1 MHSYDSSRQ
10 SFGARQEGVALIVT
24 LMIMMLVSALMVGFV
39 AAVVADQRASG
50 LDRDQTQAY
59 AAAHAGMEQLSSDL
73 SNLFI
78 SDFSP
83 SGAQLATL
91 RATPPSLPGFT
102 FVAPGGGTNSGYWVE
117 PKYPDASG
125 NPLPENITEGSMIT
139 VGPYQGFKGIIT
151 PYDITITARST
162 GSGGAEVRMKRT
174 LQTVAIPVFQFG
186 MFSETDLAF
195 HAGAEAFTFGG
206 RVHTNGNLF
215 LAAATGGSL
224 TIADRITAVGEV
236 VRTNLPNG
244 LAVGTGYTG
253 TVRIPTTIASNP
265 VNNVYRNLLANEGS
279 LTGTIPKTT
288 SPNNENPTW
297 YGLSTGTYKSI
308 IRNGTTGAKTLAL
321 PLVADLDNNG
331 VPDARPIDLIRRPA
345 QNSNENT
352 GTLAQ
357 RSVYQQRFFALAS
370 VRILLSDT
378 AAEILSLPTVT
389 PTQPVPLFVTD
400 PVLDPSETDYS
411 PVTATSTLPRSPIG
425 TYETAGTASG
435 SLPGYIYKG
444 NHNDPVM
451 GGFIKIEIQRQPA
464 VGAGPTEGVWQ
475 DVTAE
480 VLGLGISGRNIA
492 DANEAAATR
501 WNKLPNTAQTAAIPG
516 GTGDICAEPHP
527 FAIVRLQR
535 VRDVPAGSIV
545 PLVNGPCGVDT
556 DQAGEITTS
565 NANNP
570 VPGGIVNVSSNE
582 HDYWPMTLY
591 DTREAG
597 FRDGHADNTDLNLL
611 GIMHYV
617 ELDMN
622 NLRRW
627 LAGQF
632 AAAPYGAPSGPLA
645 KNDNGYILYFS
656 DRRNNKN
663 GAAPA
668 VETGEL
674 GFEDVS
680 NPGVAGGAPN
690 GAMDSLS
697 PGCQATHADGEQVR
711 CLEDF
716 NDNHTLDLYGRDARP
731 PNPSGAAPNTPA
743 WPAQLT
749 FPCLP
754 QEGWAN
760 GKGWPNPLHS
770 GARITDVIT
779 DASIGI
785 GLPQQTTQASQ
796 DCNVEVPLTVPGGGT
811 NWKALVARA
820 NRTPFF
826 RRALKIVNGA
836 LGQLPNG
843 ITVTSENPVYVQG
856 NYNSNGDFVT
866 AGNVPAAVIA
876 DAVTLLSNNWNDLRS
891 FNSPWDSDGRRA
903 TTTSYR
909 MAVVTGKGIPF
920 PQPAGTSASFGSDG
934 GAHNFVRSLED
945 WDTQANPGTVE
956 HRYRGSMVSFFINRQ
971 AVGTFKCCNAD
982 AYNRGDRAWTFD
994 TDFLLPTRLPPGT
1007 PMFRDVNT
1015 LTFRQLL
1022 RPTQ

>member
-1 MHSYDSSRQ
+1 MHSYRSSRQ
-10 SFGARQEGVALIVT
+10 RFSERQEGVALIVT

-39 AAVVADQRASG
+39 AAVIADQRASG

-83 SGAQLATL
+83 SATQLTAL
-91 RATPPSLPGFT
+91 RANPPSLPGFT
-102 FVAPGGGTNSGYWVE
+102 FVAPGGGTNSGYMVE
-117 PKYPDASG
+117 PKYPDVNG
-125 NPLPENITEGSMIT
+125 NPLPENTTEGSMIT

-224 TIADRITAVGEV
+224 TISDRITAVGEII
-236 VRTNLPNG
+236 RKFLPNG
-244 LAVGTGYTG
+244 LAVSSGYTG
-253 TVRIPTTIASNP
+253 NVQIPTTIASNP
-265 VNNVYRNLLANEGS
+265 VNNIYRNLADNEGS

-288 SPNNENPTW
+288 SPNNENPNW

-321 PLVADLDNNG
+321 PLIADLNG
-331 VPDARPIDLIRRPA
+331 DGQPDAKPIELIRRPA

-352 GTLAQ
+352 GTLSQ
-357 RSVYQQRFFALAS
+357 KSVYQQRFFALAS

-378 AAEILSLPTVT
+378 AAEITSLPTVT
-389 PTQPVPLFVTD
+389 ADAPIPLFGAGT
-400 PVLDPSETDYS
+400 VLNY
-411 PVTATSTLPRSPIG
+411 AAGTSALPRSPIG
-425 TYETAGTASG
+425 SSDQPGAIAGG
-435 SLPGYIYKG
+435 LPGYIYKG
-444 NHNDPVM
+444 NHDDPVL
-451 GGFIKIEIQRQPA
+451 GGYIKIEIQRQPA
-464 VGAGPTEGVWQ
+464 VGQGPTEGAWL
-475 DVTAE
+475 DVTRE
-480 VLGLGISGRNIA
+480 VLGLGISGRNLA

-501 WNKLPNTAQTAAIPG
+501 WNKVPDTVQPTPIPPG

-527 FAIVRLQR
+527 FAIIRLQR
-535 VRDVPAGSIV
+535 VRDNPINNA
-545 PLVNGPCGVDT
+545 PCGIDT

-565 NANNP
+565 NPSNP
-570 VPGGIVNVSSNE
+570 VPGGIIGVSQNE
-582 HDYWPMTLY
+582 HDYWPMTLF
-591 DTREAG
+591 DTREAEV
-597 FRDGHADNTDLNLL
+597 RDGHANSDDLAVS
-611 GIMHYV
+611 GVMHYV
-617 ELDMN
+617 ELDVN

-627 LAGQF
+627 LAGNF

-645 KNDNGYILYFS
+645 KNDNGFIVYFS

-663 GAAPA
+663 TAATP

-674 GFEDVS
+674 GYEDVS
-680 NPGVAGGAPN
+680 NPFTAGGAPN
-690 GAMDSLS
+690 NTMDALS
-697 PGCQATHADGEQVR
+697 PGCQTTHAEGEQVR

-716 NDNHTLDLYGRDARP
+716 NDNHTLDVYGRIARG
-731 PNPSGAAPNTPA
+731 PNSLATPYAPA
-743 WPAQLT
+743 WPAELT
-749 FPCLP
+749 FNCLP
-754 QEGWAN
+754 QAGWAN
-760 GKGWPNPLHS
+760 GKGWPNPLRS
-770 GARITDVIT
+770 TATINDVIT
-779 DASIGI
+779 DASVGR
-785 GLPQQTTQASQ
+785 GLPLQATQLLQT
-796 DCNVEVPLTVPGGGT
+796 CGT
-811 NWKALVARA
+811 NVPVLVSTTMPVKALIARA

-826 RRALKIVNGA
+826 RRALKVVNGA

-843 ITVTSENPVYVQG
+843 LTIASENPVYVQG
-856 NYNSNGDFVT
+856 NYNSDGNFTT
-866 AGNVPAAVIA
+866 AGNVPASVIA
-876 DAVTLLSNNWNDLRS
+876 DAVTLLSNNWNDLNS
-891 FNSPWDSDGRRA
+891 FNDPWDVTAGASQRIA

-909 MAVVTGKGIPF
+909 MAVITGKGIPF
-920 PQPAGTSASFGSDG
+920 PQPAGTDASYGSDG
-934 GAHNFVRSLED
+934 GAHNFVRSLEN
-945 WDTQANPGTVE
+945 WNSPNTVR

-971 AVGTFKCCNAD
+971 AVGVFKCCD
-982 AYNRGDRAWTFD
+982 QDVYQRGVREWSFD
-994 TDFLLPTRLPPGT
+994 TDFLLPTKLPPGT

>member
-1 MHSYDSSRQ
+1 MHSYTSTHSSRQ
-10 SFGARQEGVALIVT
+10 GFGARQDGVALIVT
-24 LMIMMLVSALMVGFV
+24 LLIMMLVSALMVGFV
-39 AAVVADQRASG
+39 AAVIADQRASG

-78 SDFSP
+78 TDFSP
-83 SGAQLATL
+83 NATQLAAL
-91 RATPPSLPGFT
+91 RANPPALPGFT
-102 FVAPGGGTNSGYWVE
+102 FVAPGGGTNSGYMVE
-117 PKYPDASG
+117 PKFPDGSG
-125 NPLPENITEGSMIT
+125 NPLPENTTEGSMIT
-139 VGPYQGFKGIIT
+139 VGPFQGFKGIIT
-151 PYDITITARST
+151 PYDITITARSN

-195 HAGAEAFTFGG
+195 HAGADGFTFGG

-215 LAAATGGSL
+215 LAQATGASL
-224 TIADRITAVGEV
+224 TIGDRVTAVGEII
-236 VRTNLPNG
+236 RTNLPNG
-244 LAVGTGYTG
+244 LAVGSGYTG
-253 TVRIPTTIASNP
+253 NVRIPTTIASNP
-265 VNNVYRNLLANEGS
+265 VNNVYRNLAANEGS

-288 SPNNENPTW
+288 SPNNENPNW

-321 PLVADLDNNG
+321 PLVADLNNDG
-331 VPDARPIDLIRRPA
+331 LPDARPIELIRRPA
-345 QNSNENT
+345 QNSNENA
-352 GTLAQ
+352 GTVAQ
-357 RSVYQQRFFALAS
+357 RNVYQQRFFALAS

-389 PTQPVPLFVTD
+389 PTQPVALFGAGTY
-400 PVLDPSETDYS
+400 TNYS
-411 PVTATSTLPRSPIG
+411 PVTGTSTLPRSPIG
-425 TYETAGTASG
+425 SSDTPGAVAGPVG
-435 SLPGYIYKG
+435 GQLPGYIYKG
-444 NHNDPVM
+444 NHDDPVV
-451 GGFIKIEIQRQPA
+451 GGYIKIEIQRQPA
-464 VGAGPTEGVWQ
+464 AGAGPTEGVWQ

-480 VLGLGISGRNIA
+480 VLGLGISGRNLA
-492 DANEAAATR
+492 DANAAIGSR
-501 WNKLPNTAQTAAIPG
+501 WNKIPDTSDPTQPTPLPPG
-516 GTGDICAEPHP
+516 GQGDICAEPHP

-535 VRDVPAGSIV
+535 VRDVPIGTVV
-545 PLVNGPCGVDT
+545 PLVNGPCGIDT
-556 DQAGEITTS
+556 DQLGDITTS
-565 NANNP
+565 SPNTP
-570 VPGGIVNVSSNE
+570 VPGGIIAVSQNE
-582 HDYWPMTLY
+582 HDYWPLTLY
-591 DTREAG
+591 DAREAG
-597 FRDGHADNTDLNLL
+597 FRDGHADNNDLNLL

-645 KNDNGYILYFS
+645 KNDNGYIVYFS

-663 GAAPA
+663 GAATPA
-668 VETGEL
+668 ETGEF

-680 NPGVAGGAPN
+680 NPGVASGAPN
-690 GAMDSLS
+690 GVMDSLS
-697 PGCQATHADGEQVR
+697 PGCQTTHADGEQVR

-716 NDNHTLDLYGRDARP
+716 NDNHALEVYGRDGRG
-731 PNPSGAAPNTPA
+731 PNIITAGPTFAPA
-743 WPAQLT
+743 WTGGPMSLMAQ
-749 FPCLP
+749 CL
-754 QEGWAN
+754 A
-760 GKGWPNPLHS
+760 GWPNPLRS
-770 GARITDVIT
+770 SALVTGVLD
-779 DASIGI
+779 DA
-785 GLPQQTTQASQ
+785 
-796 DCNVEVPLTVPGGGT
+796 TVGRDTSLGCPAAAVAAAP
-811 NWKALVARA
+811 NPKALIARA

-836 LGQLPNG
+836 LTQLPNG
-843 ITVTSENPVYVQG
+843 ITVVAENPVYVQG
-856 NYNSNGDFVT
+856 NFNSNGDFVT

-891 FNSPWDSDGRRA
+891 FNDPWNSLNRLA

-920 PQPAGTSASFGSDG
+920 PQPAGTDASFGSDG
-934 GAHNFVRSLED
+934 GAHNFVRSLEQWND
-945 WDTQANPGTVE
+945 PTTVR

-971 AVGTFKCCNAD
+971 AVGTFKCCD
-982 AYNRGDRAWTFD
+982 KDVYNRGTREWAFD

>member
-1 MHSYDSSRQ
+1 MDSYQSSHSSRQ
-10 SFGARQEGVALIVT
+10 RLAARQEGVALIVT

-73 SNLFI
+73 SNMFI

-117 PKYPDASG
+117 PKFPDASG

-195 HAGAEAFTFGG
+195 HAGAENFSFGG

-215 LAAATGGSL
+215 LAATTGSSL
-224 TIADRITAVGEV
+224 TIADRITAVGEII
-236 VRTNLPNG
+236 RTNLPNG
-244 LAVGTGYTG
+244 LPVTTGYTG
-253 TVRIPTTIASNP
+253 NVRIPTTIASNP

-288 SPNNENPTW
+288 SPNNENPSW

-331 VPDARPIDLIRRPA
+331 APDARPIDLIRRPA

-352 GTLAQ
+352 GTVAQ
-357 RSVYQQRFFALAS
+357 RNIYQQRFFALAS

-378 AAEILSLPTVT
+378 REEITSLPTVT
-389 PTQPVPLFVTD
+389 PTQPVALFGAGK
-400 PVLDPSETDYS
+400 VLNYAP
-411 PVTATSTLPRSPIG
+411 AITSQLPRSPIG
-425 TYETAGTASG
+425 SNETPGLLTG
-435 SLPGYIYKG
+435 PLVPNDGRLPGYVYKG
-444 NHNDPVM
+444 NHDDPVL

-464 VGAGPTEGVWQ
+464 AGAGPTEGVWQ
-475 DVTAE
+475 DVTGE
-480 VLGLGISGRNIA
+480 VLGLGISARNLA
-492 DANEAAATR
+492 DADAPTLANR
-501 WNKLPNTAQTAAIPG
+501 WNKLPDTLQTAATPQG
-516 GTGDICAEPHP
+516 SVGSDICAEPHP
-527 FAIVRLQR
+527 HAIIRLQR
-535 VRDVPAGSIV
+535 VRDVPISLA
-545 PLVNGPCGVDT
+545 PCGIDT
-556 DQAGEITTS
+556 DVAGDIRAS
-565 NANNP
+565 NLDP
-570 VPGGIVNVSSNE
+570 VGRILAVSQEE
-582 HDYWPMTLY
+582 HDYWPLTLY

-597 FRDGHADNTDLNLL
+597 FRDGHADNQDLNFQ
-611 GIMHYV
+611 GVMHYV

-632 AAAPYGAPSGPLA
+632 AGAPYGAPNGPLA
-645 KNDNGYILYFS
+645 KNDNGYIVYFS

-663 GAAPA
+663 AAATP
-668 VETGEL
+668 VETGEF

-680 NPGVAGGAPN
+680 NPGVASGAPN

-716 NDNHTLDLYGRDARP
+716 NDNHTLDIYGRIARG
-731 PNPSGAAPNTPA
+731 PNTTVAPFTPA
-743 WPAQLT
+743 WPNTHEAIDTCLAGFRNPLRDGALVTDALT
-749 FPCLP
+749 DATVGVGVAAPC
-754 QEGWAN
+754 AN
-760 GKGWPNPLHS
+760 VVPAAPNP
-770 GARITDVIT
+770 
-779 DASIGI
+779 
-785 GLPQQTTQASQ
+785 
-796 DCNVEVPLTVPGGGT
+796 
-811 NWKALVARA
+811 KALIARA

-836 LGQLPNG
+836 LTQLPNG

-856 NYNSNGDFVT
+856 NYNSDGNFTT
-866 AGNVPAAVIA
+866 AGSVPAAVIA
-876 DAVTLLSNNWNDLRS
+876 DAVTLLSNNWTDLRS
-891 FNSPWDSDGRRA
+891 FNDPWQA
-903 TTTSYR
+903 TNRNAVTTSYR

-920 PQPAGTSASFGSDG
+920 PQPAGTDASFGSDG

-945 WDTQANPGTVE
+945 WNIANVE

-971 AVGTFKCCNAD
+971 AVGTFKCCDSD
-982 AYNRGDRAWTFD
+982 AYIRGPRAWAFD